1 MRCAHICIQ
10 FFCDL
15 VDHQAPLS
23 LGFFRQ
29 KYWSELPFPSP
40 GDLHNTGIK
49 PLTLTYPALV
59 VGFFIP
65 VAPSGKSKAI
75 SYYCQLKN
83 NKVFIYLFM
92 LFLADLHCFMG
103 FSLVAESEGC
113 LSSCGGWASHC
124 GGFSCCR
131 A

>member
-1 MRCAHICIQ
+1 MCAKSLQSCP
-10 FFCDL
+10 
-15 VDHQAPLS
+15 PLWDPMNS
-23 LGFFRQ
+23 SPPGSSVHGILRQ
-29 KYWSELPFPSP
+29 EHWSGLSCPPP
-40 GDLHNTGIK
+40 GDLPDPGIK

-113 LSSCGGWASHC
+113 LSSCGE
-124 GGFSCCR
+124 
-131 A
+131 